1 VGSPRLDRLSAFY
14 GAHAQHLLRGAD
26 RFRREWHRQQF
37 PEVVLGQKSNRVVE

>member
-1 VGSPRLDRLSAFY
+1 VESPRLKRQSVY
-14 GAHAQHLLRGAD
+14 PGAHAQHLLRGAD